1 MNQVEIKRK
10 QIQFVSYMIGLINIW
25 IFGKIIGDS
34 GVAYLAAALEAFVIL
49 WTLTGSKIPDALGRM
64 LRSRNNKGQYKNAD
78 KMKRNIMIQQC
89 VIGLLGTLL
98 FFGGSGLFAEKIFR
112 VPQSRFL
119 MMLLAPVVFIRA
131 ISNVLLGYFQGEGSE
146 LPTAV
151 SGVLRQIFLLGFG
164 LIFCNM
170 LGKYGEK
177 VSALLG
183 QEAFTYMYGGLGIVV
198 AILLTEL
205 LIVLFLVLIY
215 KGSSRTR
222 NKRDTDGMKAT
233 DSFIGHAKGLYRNKG
248 GKILLGLLE
257 SLPLWLGL
265 IFYQKSVSDVSVAV
279 GSYGVYFGKYL
290 VLCGLVILGISMIL
304 ISVNARVASSVRKD
318 EQRYAKGIFQSGLR
332 IGMIHALF
340 FTVFTAI
347 MSDQLAGIFGGSG
360 SAELAKMLSL
370 GSVIIL
376 CTVLAYYFSRMMM
389 LISKDYFV
397 YIAAG
402 IGDVAFIISAVIML
416 NAGKMGILSLVCA
429 GMIGVAVYA
438 VLSGVLVCKVLHT
451 GIDWLHTFAIPAGSA
466 CIMGLLGLLLGKA
479 FTPHLGNLVTIIVC
493 LILGCTVYWGLL
505 LLLRCF
511 REQELDNIPGGRII
525 HMIGQMLRVF

>member
-1 MNQVEIKRK
+1 MNQVEVKRT
-10 QIQFVSYMIGLINIW
+10 QIQFLSYMIGLINIW
-25 IFGKIIGDS
+25 IFGKVIGDS

-49 WTLTGSKIPDALGRM
+49 WTLTGSKIPDALGKM

-78 KMKRNIMIQQC
+78 KMRRNIMIQQC

-98 FFGGSGLFAEKIFR
+98 FIGCSGVFAEKIFH

-151 SGVLRQIFLLGFG
+151 SGVLRQIFLLGLG
-164 LIFCNM
+164 LLFSNM

-233 DSFIGHAKGLYRNKG
+233 DSFMGHARGLYRNMG

-257 SLPLWLGL
+257 SLPLWMGL
-265 IFYQKSVSDVSVAV
+265 IFYQKSVSDVSVAAD
-279 GSYGVYFGKYL
+279 SYGVYFGKYF
-290 VLCGLVILGISMIL
+290 VLCGLVVLGISMLL
-304 ISVNARVASSVRKD
+304 IGVNAKVASSVRKD

-332 IGMIHALF
+332 IGIIHALF
-340 FTVFTAI
+340 FTVFAAI
-347 MSDQLAGIFGGSG
+347 MANQLAGLFGGSG
-360 SAELAKMLSL
+360 SVELAKMLSF
-370 GSVIIL
+370 GSVAIL
-376 CTVLAYYFSRMMM
+376 CAVLAYYFSRMLM
-389 LISKDYFV
+389 LISKDHFV
-397 YIAAG
+397 YITAG

-416 NAGKMGILSLVCA
+416 NAGNMGILPLVCA
-429 GMIGVAVYA
+429 GMIGAGVYA
-438 VLSGVLVCKVLHT
+438 VLSGILVCRVLRT
-451 GIDWLHTFAIPAGSA
+451 GIDGLRTLAIPAGSA
-466 CIMGLLGLLLGKA
+466 CLMGLICLLLGKA
-479 FTPHLGNLVTIIVC
+479 FTPHLGNLVTILVC
-493 LILGCTVYWGLL
+493 LILGCMVYWALL

-525 HMIGQMLRVF
+525 RMVGQMLRVF

>member
-151 SGVLRQIFLLGFG
+151 SSVLRQIFLLGFG

-198 AILLTEL
+198 AFLLTEL